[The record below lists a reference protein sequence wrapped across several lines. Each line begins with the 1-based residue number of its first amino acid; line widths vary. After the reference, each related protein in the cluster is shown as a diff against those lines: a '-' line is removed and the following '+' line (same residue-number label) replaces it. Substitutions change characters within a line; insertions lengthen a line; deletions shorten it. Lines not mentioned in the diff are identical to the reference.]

1 MSGEDETAGDPD
13 FMTSLARGLQVL
25 QQFETQATLTT
36 SQGAAATGLSRAAVR
51 RCLYTL
57 EKLGYIGATEG
68 GAYRLRPAILP
79 LARAYLSAHSFADAA
94 QPVLTALR
102 DRLGES
108 CSLGVLD
115 HGDVFYVARAEAT
128 KIMSVALWVGS
139 RLPAYCT
146 SMGRV
151 LLAHRPA
158 EEIEAYLAQAP
169 FPTRTP
175 RTRTS
180 AESLRA
186 ALTAVREQ
194 GYAVIDEELEV
205 GLRSIAVPVRNRR
218 GEVIAALNTG
228 APTARASIDTLLAE
242 VLPQLRA
249 GADQV
254 GLYAE
259 L

>member
-1 MSGEDETAGDPD
+1 MSELDDTAGDPD
-13 FMTSLARGLQVL
+13 FMTSLARGLMVL
-25 QQFETQATLTT
+25 RQFEQNATLTT

-57 EKLGYIGATEG
+57 EKLGYIGAVDAS
-68 GAYRLRPAILP
+68 AYRLRPAILP
-79 LARAYLSAHSFADAA
+79 LARAFLSTNSFADAA
-94 QPVLTALR
+94 QPVLTGLR

-115 HGDVFYVARAEAT
+115 HGDIFYVARVEAAR
-128 KIMSVALWVGS
+128 IMSVALQIGS

-151 LLAHRPA
+151 MLASRPP
-158 EEIEAYLAQAP
+158 EKIEAYLAQAP
-169 FPTRTP
+169 FQSRTP
-175 RTRTS
+175 RTLTS
-180 AESLRA
+180 AADLRS
-186 ALTAVREQ
+186 ALADVRAN
-194 GYAVIDEELEV
+194 GYAVLDEELEV

-218 GEVIAALNTG
+218 GEVIAALNVG
-228 APTARASIDTLLAE
+228 APTARASVDRLLTE
-242 VLPQLRA
+242 VLPQLRV
-249 GADQV
+249 GAEQI